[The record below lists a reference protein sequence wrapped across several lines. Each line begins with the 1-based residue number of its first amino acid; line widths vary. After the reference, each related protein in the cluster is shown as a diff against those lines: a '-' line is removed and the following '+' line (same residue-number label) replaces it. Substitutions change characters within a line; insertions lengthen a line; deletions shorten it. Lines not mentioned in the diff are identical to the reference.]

1 MSKPSNSFIQTM
13 DRLFFVL
20 FPIAVIL
27 FFVAIFSILSFL
39 MAETPEQAL
48 NQGYSSPM
56 PENWDAGVFSHGS
69 YYKWFT
75 IGEQPILF
83 GFSIILFFAAW
94 LLIIT
99 LALSKRKN
107 KQYKGAK

>member
-1 MSKPSNSFIQTM
+1 MSKTSNSFVQSM
-13 DRLFFVL
+13 DRLFSVL
-20 FPIAVIL
+20 FPIAIIL
-27 FFVAIFSILSFL
+27 FFVAVCSILSFF

-56 PENWDAGVFSHGS
+56 PENWGAGVFSHGS

-75 IGEQPILF
+75 IEEQPILF
-83 GFSIILFFAAW
+83 GLSIFLFFAAW

-99 LALSKRKN
+99 LALSRRKN
-107 KQYKGAK
+107 KQYKRT